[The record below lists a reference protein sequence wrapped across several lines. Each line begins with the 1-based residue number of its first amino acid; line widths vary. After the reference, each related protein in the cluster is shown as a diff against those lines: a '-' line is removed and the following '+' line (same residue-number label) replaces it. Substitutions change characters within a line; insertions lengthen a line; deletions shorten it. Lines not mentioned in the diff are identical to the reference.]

1 MVEKLTY
8 TAYEMFPASGIPV
21 AYTNSFE
28 YYFYK
33 RSNFDATLSFSKLK
47 HFNVYRQNIVV

>member
-1 MVEKLTY
+1 MAFMVEKLTY

-28 YYFYK
+28 Y
-33 RSNFDATLSFSKLK
+33 
-47 HFNVYRQNIVV
+47 